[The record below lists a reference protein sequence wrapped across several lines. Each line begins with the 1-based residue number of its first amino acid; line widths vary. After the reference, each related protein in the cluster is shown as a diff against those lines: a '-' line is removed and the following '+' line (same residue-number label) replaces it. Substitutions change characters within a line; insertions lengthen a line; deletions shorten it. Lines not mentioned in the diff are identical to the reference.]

1 MYLYV
6 EIASTELQS
15 YRYPL
20 FASSLIS
27 ILYPDIFYPRI
38 VGLPLRKRKK
48 RQSEGC
54 QGTVEPWP
62 SQHSSR
68 NSLWSFVWQLTQRWY
83 DVCRW
88 PNMYING
95 LFSAVLWQDMLLTSR
110 IHVIDFKDSHIT
122 VYIHINP
129 HPIWPAWWAL
139 SSSGTG
145 LTNDARKGSHWLRM
159 RSTTLPTKAQTLGTH
174 RRVCFEL
181 NILMEVLIGDRHGR
195 FRPAP
200 MGSKGWTGA
209 EQACKWNNQRRC
221 KSRGIQRSRP

>member
-27 ILYPDIFYPRI
+27 ILYPDIFYSRI

-48 RQSEGC
+48 RQSDGC
-54 QGTVEPWP
+54 QGTVEPRL

-95 LFSAVLWQDMLLTSR
+95 LFSAVLWQDMLLISR
-110 IHVIDFKDSHIT
+110 ILISR
-122 VYIHINP
+122 YIFIL
-129 HPIWPAWWAL
+129 IL
-139 SSSGTG
+139 IQYG
-145 LTNDARKGSHWLRM
+145 
-159 RSTTLPTKAQTLGTH
+159 
-174 RRVCFEL
+174 RRDEHSPV
-181 NILMEVLIGDRHGR
+181 
-195 FRPAP
+195 PAP
-200 MGSKGWTGA
+200 DWPTTPGREAIDWGWD
-209 EQACKWNNQRRC
+209 QLHYQRKR
-221 KSRGIQRSRP
+221 RPWAHIVGYVLSWIFSWKYW